1 VWGITK
7 HHESTLLECEG
18 FGGKKRRG
26 QLKELIDKNRVD
38 ILYLQETMKR
48 EVSISE
54 LRGLVGNSNFYW
66 NWTAS
71 NGHSGGTLIRVRQ
84 GDLDAVEMDEGIFF
98 LKCEN

>member
-38 ILYLQETMKR
+38 ILYLQETMKI
-48 EVSISE
+48 EV
-54 LRGLVGNSNFYW
+54 FY
-66 NWTAS
+66 
-71 NGHSGGTLIRVRQ
+71 I
-84 GDLDAVEMDEGIFF
+84 
-98 LKCEN
+98 